1 LKFYKNLLIFF
12 YLVNFYLKFFFYS
25 ISERKITVTIVAE
38 IKVKEGKMEEA
49 KEVLKEVVKTVKA
62 NEPGT
67 LEYTPHTVRKEDNT
81 IIFVER
87 YVDGDAVKAHMAN
100 LGKNMA
106 KLGPLLE
113 TVPPNIKTCFPI
125 E

>member
-1 LKFYKNLLIFF
+1 M
-12 YLVNFYLKFFFYS
+12 
-25 ISERKITVTIVAE
+25 RKITIVIIAT

-49 KEVLKEVVKTVKA
+49 KEALKEVVKTVKA

-81 IIFVER
+81 IIFIER

-100 LGKNMA
+100 LGKNMG
-106 KLGPLLE
+106 KVMPFMEPG
-113 TVPPNIKTCFPI
+113 PPNIKTCFPI